1 MGTSEQGLIP
11 TLPLMTQ
18 GVVPFLG
25 TFLTELVMLDTAME
39 DYLEVGEPEDCGGGT
54 RIRRFG
60 STVPLYRALSS
71 QDPAN
76 LPSRL
81 PHGCPCEPG
90 GCCPSQG

>member
-1 MGTSEQGLIP
+1 MGTREQGLIP

-60 STVPLYRALSS
+60 SRTPLY
-71 QDPAN
+71 
-76 LPSRL
+76 
-81 PHGCPCEPG
+81 
-90 GCCPSQG
+90 

>member
-39 DYLEVGEPEDCGGGT
+39 DYLEVGEPEDCGEGPESGGL
-54 RIRRFG
+54 G
-60 STVPLYRALSS
+60 A
-71 QDPAN
+71 Q
-76 LPSRL
+76 
-81 PHGCPCEPG
+81 CPCTEP
-90 GCCPSQG
+90 